1 MRILTRYI
9 LVELGKVFLVSLTLL
24 TGLMTLTLLV
34 HEAVKQGLPPGQI
47 MRLLPYILPGAL
59 LFAVPATLLL
69 ATTNVYARISGSN
82 EVVAIKSLGIS
93 PTVLL
98 WPTLILAFLLSLGT
112 VVLNDVAV
120 SWGRNGVQRV
130 VVEAVEEIAYGM
142 LRTQRRYSGPNF
154 DINVARVDGRRLI
167 RPTLTLEARGDTPTI
182 TITAEEAELRNDRQ
196 ENVLK
201 IVLRNGTAEVE
212 GRLSVQ
218 FPDVQEYEIPLSSAS
233 ETDNSSKS
241 PSRLPLRVIPE
252 ERVNQQADIEGY
264 RQELAAR
271 AAQQMLCGDFD
282 RLVDSEWETR
292 RRLLAKKQSRLH
304 RLRTEPYRRWSA
316 GFSCFCFVFVGAPM
330 AIWLRNRDFLTSF
343 FLCFFPILLVYYPA
357 MIYAVDACKSG
368 RFPPITVWTGNLLLF
383 IWGAYL
389 LRKVLRY

>member
-47 MRLLPYILPGAL
+47 IRLLPYILPGAL

-93 PTVLL
+93 PAVLL

-112 VVLNDVAV
+112 VVLNDIAV

-167 RPTLTLEARGDTPTI
+167 RPTLTVEARGNTPTI
-182 TITAEEAELRNDRQ
+182 TITAEEAELRNDRR

-201 IVLRNGTAEVE
+201 IVLRNGTFEVE
-212 GRLSVQ
+212 GQGSVQ
-218 FPDVQEYEIPLSSAS
+218 FPDVWEHEIPLNSAS
-233 ETDNSSKS
+233 DADISSRS
-241 PSRLPLRVIPE
+241 PSRLPLRIIPE
-252 ERVNQQADIEGY
+252 ERVNQREEIEAY

-282 RLVDSEWETR
+282 RLVDDEWETR
-292 RRLLAKKQSRLH
+292 RRLLAKKQARLH

-383 IWGAYL
+383 MWGAYL